1 MTQTS
6 RPLWHRIAL
15 ETLGWLLVAG
25 GIAALILPGPGLL
38 MLFAGLV
45 ILSQSYEWA
54 EKRLDPVER
63 AAMRA
68 AAEGVATWPRIVM
81 STLGALSIIAVRGRL
96 GDRDRRPGLVAVP
109 RLVVAPRRLGVGL
122 VADPVRVHRAG
133 AADLQRPPVPD
144 QGREAAPGL
153 ERVPPVLLGWTG

>member
-81 STLGALSIIAVRGRL
+81 STLGALSIIAVGVVWGIGIDVPGWWPFRDSWWLPGGWASASSLILSGFIAL
-96 GDRDRRPGLVAVP
+96 GLLIYSVRRFRIKGEK
-109 RLVVAPRRLGVGL
+109 
-122 VADPVRVHRAG
+122 
-133 AADLQRPPVPD
+133 PPQD
-144 QGREAAPGL
+144 
-153 ERVPPVLLGWTG
+153 